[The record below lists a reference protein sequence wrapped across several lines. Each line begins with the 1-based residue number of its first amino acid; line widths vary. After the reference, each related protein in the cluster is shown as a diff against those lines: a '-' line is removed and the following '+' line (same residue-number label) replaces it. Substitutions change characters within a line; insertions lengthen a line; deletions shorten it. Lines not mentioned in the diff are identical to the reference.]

1 MESNDATPH
10 KKQQSEQAAKSDQ
23 PKIPNQGEPTEIKK
37 PKRKNHRRNR
47 LIHYNANRQTHII
60 ISPDKSKYIF
70 ALNKSK
76 RFVVMTNFTLD
87 RGTALASIKV
97 PINRIGHTQN
107 LLKALPNGVILHSDG
122 KQISIDIISK
132 LIAVQPDASLNGYIQ
147 YQLADK
153 SDLSKTVVVAVYKE
167 LEEQVSQYLV
177 YNRNLKNTIEV
188 QPDALNIS
196 SIMLDQGAL
205 ICITDAIEKILKI
218 PIKNSKT
225 GFIGCLQPQDLKLF
239 NIYRKIWPEL
249 QMRSEKINGK
259 FHIFSKIF
267 EYELI
272 REFDDGSWY
281 VNVHKN
287 YGGSDIEITFTHE
300 LLDTFENTT
309 VNYNLYCEK

>member
-1 MESNDATPH
+1 MDTSDVATN
-10 KKQQSEQAAKSDQ
+10 KIKQSEQVTKSDQ
-23 PKIPNQGEPTEIKK
+23 SKISTPGEPTEIKK
-37 PKRKNHRRNR
+37 PKHKVHRRNR

-60 ISPDKSKYIF
+60 ISPDKNKYIF

-76 RFVVMTNFTLD
+76 RFVVMANFILQE
-87 RGTALASIKV
+87 GVALASIKV

-132 LIAVQPDASLNGYIQ
+132 LIAVQPDVSLNGYIQ
-147 YQLADK
+147 YQLSDK
-153 SDLSKTVVVAVYKE
+153 SDLSKTIVIAVYQE
-167 LEEQVSQYLV
+167 LEEQVSQYMV
-177 YNRNLKNTIEV
+177 YEHNQKKLAEL

-196 SIMLDQGAL
+196 SIMLDQGSL

-218 PIKNSKT
+218 PIKNPKT
-225 GFIGCLQPQDLKLF
+225 GFVGCLQPQDLKLF

-259 FHIFSKIF
+259 FHIFSKTF
-267 EYELI
+267 EHELI
-272 REFDDGSWY
+272 QEFNNGSWY
-281 VNVHKN
+281 ANIHKN
-287 YGGSDIEITFTHE
+287 YGGSDIEITFTHK

-309 VNYNLYCEK
+309 INYKLYCEK

>member
-1 MESNDATPH
+1 MSN
-10 KKQQSEQAAKSDQ
+10 SV
-23 PKIPNQGEPTEIKK
+23 NW
-37 PKRKNHRRNR
+37 N
-47 LIHYNANRQTHII
+47 
-60 ISPDKSKYIF
+60 F
-70 ALNKSK
+70 
-76 RFVVMTNFTLD
+76 NFTLHN
-87 RGTALASIKV
+87 GTALASIKV

-107 LLKALPNGVILHSDG
+107 LLKALPNGVILHSNG
-122 KQISIDIISK
+122 KEISIDIISK

-167 LEEQVSQYLV
+167 LEEQVSQYMV
-177 YNRNLKNTIEV
+177 YERNSTEV

-196 SIMLDQGAL
+196 SIMLDQGSL

-218 PIKNSKT
+218 PIKDAKT

-259 FHIFSKIF
+259 FHIFSKTF
-267 EYELI
+267 EHELVPG
-272 REFDDGSWY
+272 FDEGSWY
-281 VNVHKN
+281 VNIHKN

-300 LLDTFENTT
+300 LLESFSDIHI
-309 VNYNLYCEK
+309 NYNLYCE